1 MLGVKYN
8 ARTQQEILI
17 TATTKP
23 KGNRK
28 MTTAKT
34 ANEENNGN
42 NEKFIIT
49 TFKKEGGID
58 VVKGFLEK
66 EFDKYSAE
74 AATEVPEID
83 SEAGRK
89 RIKALA
95 AQVNKKLSEL
105 DTPIRD
111 YLRDIKK
118 QPKLIEAVAKENK
131 TKFTELRADILK
143 PLEEAQ
149 TEQDRLLLWLN
160 EIPVFCAGNSDVEL
174 TSENLKGTIH
184 SLEKFDISEIWPE
197 LRKKFSL
204 AHENALTTATVTLE
218 RIEQQEAQA
227 AELEELRKKQAAS
240 DKAEEERKIKEEAAN
255 KARIEA
261 EEKAQRDREDVDR
274 RAAESKQREET
285 AKQAEAKAKRD
296 AELAKEQQR
305 QAAEQA
311 KIDAENERIASE
323 KRQAEAVEL
332 AKKQEAARIAEQ
344 EAAQAAQAKAR
355 EADKEHRIKINRS
368 AMVDLIAAGID
379 EEVAKDVIRA
389 IARKQVRN
397 VSIQY

>member
-1 MLGVKYN
+1 
-8 ARTQQEILI
+8 
-17 TATTKP
+17 
-23 KGNRK
+23 

-34 ANEENNGN
+34 AKENDTSKANSNANEAN
-42 NEKFIIT
+42 NEQFIIT

-58 VVKGFLEK
+58 VVKDFLEK
-66 EFDKYSAE
+66 EFDKYSSE
-74 AATEVPEID
+74 AAAEVPEID

-131 TKFTELRADILK
+131 TKFTELRAGILK

-149 TEQDRLLLWLN
+149 QSQDEVIAWLN
-160 EIPVFCAGNSDVEL
+160 GVPAVCGDPGVVSEQLREYIETINSYSVDLVW
-174 TSENLKGTIH
+174 T
-184 SLEKFDISEIWPE
+184 E
-197 LRKKFSL
+197 LRRKFMV

-227 AELEELRKKQAAS
+227 AELEELRKKQAE
-240 DKAEEERKIKEEAAN
+240 AEQAEQARKIAEEAAN

-261 EEKAQRDREDVDR
+261 EAKAQREREDVER
-274 RAAESKQREET
+274 RAVEAKQREEN
-285 AKQAEAKAKRD
+285 AKVAEAKAKRD
-296 AELAKEQQR
+296 AELAKEQQ
-305 QAAEQA
+305 QAAEAQA
-311 KIDAENERIASE
+311 KIDAENERVASE
-323 KRQAEAVEL
+323 KRQSEAVEL
-332 AKKQEAARIAEQ
+332 AKKQEAARIAEE

-355 EADKEHRIKINRS
+355 EEDKNHRIKINRG

>member
-1 MLGVKYN
+1 
-8 ARTQQEILI
+8 
-17 TATTKP
+17 
-23 KGNRK
+23 

-34 ANEENNGN
+34 ANENEASNGN
-42 NEKFIIT
+42 NEQFIIK

-58 VVKGFLEK
+58 VVKDFLEK
-66 EFDKYSAE
+66 EFDKYSSE
-74 AATEVPEID
+74 AAAEVPEID
-83 SEAGRK
+83 SETGRK

-95 AQVNKKLSEL
+95 AQVNKKLSML
-105 DTPIRD
+105 DSPIRD

-131 TKFTELRADILK
+131 TKFTELRAGILK

-149 TEQDRLLLWLN
+149 ADQDKIINWLN
-160 EIPVFCAGNSDVEL
+160 EVPSTCSGADINSEVLNKIINAINGYSADLV
-174 TSENLKGTIH
+174 
-184 SLEKFDISEIWPE
+184 WPE
-197 LRKKFSL
+197 LRKKFKV

-227 AELEELRKKQAAS
+227 AELEELRKKQAE
-240 DKAEEERKIKEEAAN
+240 AEQAEQERKIKEEAAN
-255 KARIEA
+255 KARIKA
-261 EEKAQRDREDVDR
+261 EEKAQQERIDVER
-274 RAAESKQREET
+274 RAVEAKQREEN
-285 AKQAEAKAKRD
+285 AKAAEAKAIRD
-296 AELAKEQQR
+296 AELAQQQQQ

-332 AKKQEAARIAEQ
+332 AKKQEAARIAEE

-355 EADKEHRIKINRS
+355 EEDKNHRIKINRG

-389 IARKQVRN
+389 IARKQIRN